1 MSAKQ
6 LIPYCRSAIWGGS
19 TFKEVFESSLEN
31 IAEAWV
37 WSVRE
42 GEDSMLVDGTPIRN
56 HLKEQGFLENLE
68 NPLLIKLL
76 DAKDILSVQVHPND
90 EAAFALEGLS
100 CGKTEM
106 WYILSSDEGAYLY
119 AGLSQGKAPFE
130 AALSRGEDPTPY
142 LKKVF
147 VKKGDIIY
155 IPAGMVHAI
164 GAGVRLLEMQQN
176 SDTTYRVWDFLR
188 KDKNGNFR
196 ELHTEKALAAAKD
209 IKEEEIRAFRF
220 EKGTDA
226 SFCQRAE
233 NADISLLA
241 NGRYFAAEKISL
253 QDGNATVF
261 AKTPICAVITDG
273 TLCIDGTAYPIYTP
287 LLLEGETHVKGT
299 GELVLCGNGEMLCKE

>member
-1 MSAKQ
+1 MSIQK
-6 LIPYCRSAIWGGS
+6 LNPYCRSALWGGS
-19 TFKEVFESSLEN
+19 AFKEVFESNLEN
-31 IAEAWV
+31 VAEAWV

-42 GEDSMLVDGTPIRN
+42 GEDSTLTNGTPLRM
-56 HLKEQGFLENLE
+56 HLKEQGFSENLT

-106 WYILSSDEGAYLY
+106 WYILSAQEGAYLY

-142 LKKVF
+142 LKKVY
-147 VKKGDIIY
+147 VKKGDVIY

-164 GAGVRLLEMQQN
+164 GAGVRLLEVQQN

-196 ELHTEKALAAAKD
+196 ELHTEKALVAT
-209 IKEEEIRAFRF
+209 KEIAPQEIEQSRF
-220 EKGTDA
+220 EKGA
-226 SFCQRAE
+226 HALLWSNPKE
-233 NADISLLA
+233 NAKAQLLA
-241 NGRYFAAEKISL
+241 HGRYFAAEKITL
-253 QDGNATVF
+253 CHGKAAVF
-261 AKTPICAVITDG
+261 AKTPICAVVTEG
-273 TLCIDGTAYPIYTP
+273 TLCIDGTPCPQYTP
-287 LLLEGETHVKGT
+287 LLLQGETKIEGT
-299 GELVLCGNGEMLCKE
+299 GELVLCGNGAS

>member
-19 TFKEVFESSLEN
+19 AFKEVFESSLEN

-42 GEDSMLVDGTPIRN
+42 GKDSMLTDGTPIRN
-56 HLKEQGFLENLE
+56 HLKEQGFLGNLE

-90 EAAFALEGLS
+90 EAAFDLEGLS

-106 WYILSSDEGAYLY
+106 WYILCAEEGAYLY

-147 VKKGDIIY
+147 VKKGDVIY
-155 IPAGMVHAI
+155 IPAGMAHAI
-164 GAGVRLLEMQQN
+164 GAGVRLLEVQQN

-188 KDKNGNFR
+188 KDSEGSFR
-196 ELHTEKALAAAKD
+196 ELHKEKALAAAKD

-233 NADISLLA
+233 NAEISLLA

-261 AKTPICAVITDG
+261 AKTPICAVVTDG
-273 TLCIDGTAYPIYTP
+273 TLCRDGTLCPQYTP
-287 LLLEGETHVKGT
+287 LLLQGETKIEGI
-299 GELVLCGNGEMLCKE
+299 GELILCGNGEMLCKE

>member
-19 TFKEVFESSLEN
+19 AFKERFASPLANV
-31 IAEAWV
+31 AEAWV
-37 WSVRE
+37 WSAISGRE
-42 GEDSMLVDGTPIRN
+42 SRLKNGEPSPSKGLLV
-56 HLKEQGFLENLE
+56 
-68 NPLLIKLL
+68 KLL
-76 DAKDILSVQVHPND
+76 DAADRLSVQVHPND
-90 EAAFALEGLS
+90 EISLALEGQSL
-100 CGKTEM
+100 GKTEM
-106 WYILSSDEGAYLY
+106 WYILDAAEGAYVY
-119 AGLSQGKAPFE
+119 AGLSDKAGFDT
-130 AALSRGEDPTPY
+130 ALSKDQDPTPF
-142 LKKVF
+142 LKKVA
-147 VKKGDIIY
+147 VQKSDVIY
-155 IPAGMVHAI
+155 IPAGLIHAI
-164 GAGVRLLEMQQN
+164 GEGVRLLEVQEE
-176 SDTTYRVWDFLR
+176 SDVTYRVWDFLR
-188 KDKNGNFR
+188 KDSEGSFR
-196 ELHTEKALAAAKD
+196 ELHKEKALAAAKD

-299 GELVLCGNGEMLCKE
+299 GTLVLCNKKIENK